1 MSHQT
6 TKIVA
11 ALAAIVVSLIP
22 LTTLAQEQREQDF
35 NIAAVG
41 DWGCT
46 ENTDAAVQN
55 IFSRNPELDAD
66 TSLTIFDGAL
76 DPGTY
81 TLAFVTTM
89 NDDTAYMAFYG
100 AMDDNYQTHLP
111 TLERMTESVG
121 MSNAISDEAA
131 IKFAASF
138 YRPLGF
144 GQSVNSAFLFGC
156 NDIGLQNI
164 PEEATPKLKYAPG
177 VDPAKVYLTKT

>member
-1 MSHQT
+1 MSDAEGGGRRGQRDEDRHDQRA
-6 TKIVA
+6 VA
-11 ALAAIVVSLIP
+11 RLGA
-22 LTTLAQEQREQDF
+22 
-35 NIAAVG
+35 
-41 DWGCT
+41 
-46 ENTDAAVQN
+46 DA
-55 IFSRNPELDAD
+55 R
-66 TSLTIFDGAL
+66 
-76 DPGTY
+76 TY
-81 TLAFVTTM
+81 
-89 NDDTAYMAFYG
+89 YRSFYG